1 MAVVMTNFNA
11 GETND
16 ISGRS
21 AQLAE
26 VNTVSPSHINNTNT
40 IQSVVISPIA
50 GL

>member
-1 MAVVMTNFNA
+1 MGSLTMAA
-11 GETND
+11 RPA
-16 ISGRS
+16 GRS